1 MANLKSDRISIFPT
15 PNRVATYQREARL
28 ITESNLINIVNRLVD
43 KDSFVI
49 SYTAAQNKITFNIHG
64 YWIEA
69 DLTQSD
75 LLTGD
80 SLYARIQVIASEGSA
95 FTELQG
101 SDTDGI
107 NSTYSGVEFL
117 TEYSGV
123 DADGYYSLK
132 LLEKVGDTW
141 QVPEDSWVKFTT
153 NATTRS
159 ITIDDGDLDLA

>member
-1 MANLKSDRISIFPT
+1 MANLKSDHISIFPT

-49 SYTAAQNKITFNIHG
+49 SYIAAQNKITFNIHG

-69 DLTQSD
+69 DLTQSG
-75 LLTGD
+75 LLTGE
-80 SLYARIQVIASEGSA
+80 SLYARIRIDTPVGSA

-101 SDTDGI
+101 DDTNGI
-107 NSTYSGVEFL
+107 YSGVEFL
-117 TEYSGV
+117 NSYSGT

-132 LLEKVGDTW
+132 LLENIDGTW

-159 ITIDDGDLDLA
+159 VTIDDGDLDLD